1 MGWFAGKSVGLI
13 GFLDTLMPA
22 VALSSRDQAVLDFE
36 RSWWLIAGPKERAI
50 KEQLDMGATEYYR
63 ALKRLTGDPAAVE
76 YDPLTVRRL
85 QKAAAR
91 KPVRRSLAEEEDV

>member
-1 MGWFAGKSVGLI
+1 MS
-13 GFLDTLMPA
+13 
-22 VALSSRDQAVLDFE
+22 
-36 RSWWLIAGPKERAI
+36 
-50 KEQLDMGATEYYR
+50 ATEYYR

-91 KPVRRSLAEEEDV
+91 KPVRRSLAEGEDV